1 MFVTSPHQHTLNSN
15 GPRENGPNNRSVP
28 KGLPSELVIGA
39 LVPPVLL
46 GLLASRALADVV
58 TQVGLV
64 SEQLYRGERLPT
76 LNVSDPETDDK

>member
-1 MFVTSPHQHTLNSN
+1 MLMFAVSPRQDSLNPSRLKDR
-15 GPRENGPNNRSVP
+15 PIP
-28 KGLPSELVIGA
+28 KGLPSELIIGV

-46 GLLASRALADVV
+46 GLLASRVLADAV